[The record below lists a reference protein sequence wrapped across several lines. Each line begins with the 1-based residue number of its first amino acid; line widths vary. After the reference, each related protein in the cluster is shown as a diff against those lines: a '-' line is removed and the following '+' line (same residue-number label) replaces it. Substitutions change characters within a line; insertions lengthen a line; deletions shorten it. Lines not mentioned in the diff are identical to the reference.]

1 MNLDRKKIIIIGPAY
16 PYRGGNS
23 LFVSHVYEALKQ
35 EFDVK
40 IFNYSLLYPS
50 LLFPGKTQFDESST
64 IIKKAPSERIVN
76 SISPISWLKVAN
88 RIIKENPDL
97 IVFDWW
103 HPFFAFCHFTISEL
117 IKKKFRNKILFITEN
132 FISHEG
138 NFIDRF
144 LTSLGLRN
152 ASAFL
157 VLSNIVEKEL
167 RMIIKTRKI
176 YKSELPIYD
185 CYKTEQNISTD
196 ELKKELGF
204 AEPDKILLFF
214 GYVRKYKGLD
224 LLIESFPKIKSQVPD
239 AKLLIVGE
247 FYDSPD
253 NYLELIRK
261 LNIEKDVVVVNK
273 FVANEEVAKYYKIC
287 DLVVLPY
294 RSATQSGILNVA
306 YGFNKPVMVT
316 DVGGLA
322 EFVINKKTGLVV
334 KPNSPDEIANAV
346 VEFYELNNSVN
357 FEENIKEYVNKNS
370 FGNLSIIF
378 NQIIAD
384 SNK

>member
-1 MNLDRKKIIIIGPAY
+1 MNLNKKKIIIIGPAY

-23 LFVSHVYEALKQ
+23 LFVSHVYDALKQ
-35 EFDVK
+35 EFEVK

-50 LLFPGKTQFDESST
+50 ILFPGKTQYDESST
-64 IIKKAPSERIVN
+64 IVKKAPSERIVN
-76 SISPISWLKVAN
+76 SISPISWIKTAN

-117 IKKKFRNKILFITEN
+117 IKKKFRKRILFITEN

-138 NFIDRF
+138 NFVDQF

-157 VLSNIVEKEL
+157 VLSTVVEKEIS
-167 RMIIKTRKI
+167 RIKKGRNI

-185 CYKTEQNISTD
+185 CYETDNNLSTEQ
-196 ELKKELGF
+196 LRKQLGF
-204 AEPDKILLFF
+204 SERDKVLLFF

-224 LLIESFPKIKSQVPD
+224 LLIEAFPKIKSELPD

-253 NYLELIRK
+253 TYLELIGK
-261 LNIEKDVVVVNK
+261 LNIQKDVVVVNN
-273 FVANEEVAKYYKIC
+273 FVANEEVAKYYKAC

-306 YGFNKPVMVT
+306 YGFNKPVLVT

-322 EFVINKKTGLVV
+322 EFVINKKTGLIV
-334 KPNSPDEIANAV
+334 KPNSPSEIANGV
-346 VEFYELNNSVN
+346 IEFFQLSNSVN
-357 FEENIKEYVNKNS
+357 FEENIKEFVNKNS
-370 FGNLSIIF
+370 FRNLSLIF
-378 NQIIAD
+378 HQIISDAN
-384 SNK
+384 S